1 MIAFISLEAPSLS
14 LLDQLMGDNR
24 MPHLAAIQRNGE
36 VVDLVS
42 PFLDG
47 SVYATLYTGRHL
59 SEHGIYSLFTWSAP
73 EQRLRLSYDL
83 MPEDTLFR
91 RLDRAGKRVLA
102 IDPPEHPIQEL
113 ANGVVVSGCQFR
125 SRVHLAKWSRP
136 ASVSRELSRHL
147 GKTPRGEETFGRPSQ
162 RHLLHLRNV
171 LMEAPDRLASTV
183 ERLLVEKSP
192 DVLWVHMAAI
202 HLAGHQLW
210 DPASVDVIGRTPTRP
225 DLPEDSLINVYL
237 AADAALGRIRKVL
250 PDHADLLV
258 CWAKGMGPE
267 TCRSDLLSEM
277 LERILEPGSPS
288 RKSSEGDTL
297 TRLRAMVPASLRSK
311 VADALPDVLSL
322 QLTARLAMI
331 GKDWEAIRAFSLPS
345 DGPGLVRLNLR
356 GRERD
361 GIVPESEAKALC
373 DKIATGLRTFCDVDG
388 KESIAGI
395 ERPGDHLPPGRKLD
409 DLPDLVIRWSQEQAT
424 NLRGV
429 TSPVYGHVWRQGA
442 GSGRSG
448 NHIPG
453 ARAIILPRSGTY
465 RAINGRN
472 PHLVDLSATVCAA
485 VGVPHDDLPG
495 QSLLE
500 YG

>member
-1 MIAFISLEAPSLS
+1 
-14 LLDQLMGDNR
+14 
-24 MPHLAAIQRNGE
+24 
-36 VVDLVS
+36 
-42 PFLDG
+42 
-47 SVYATLYTGRHL
+47 
-59 SEHGIYSLFTWSAP
+59 
-73 EQRLRLSYDL
+73 
-83 MPEDTLFR
+83 
-91 RLDRAGKRVLA
+91 
-102 IDPPEHPIQEL
+102 
-113 ANGVVVSGCQFR
+113 
-125 SRVHLAKWSRP
+125 
-136 ASVSRELSRHL
+136 
-147 GKTPRGEETFGRPSQ
+147 
-162 RHLLHLRNV
+162 
-171 LMEAPDRLASTV
+171 
-183 ERLLVEKSP
+183 
-192 DVLWVHMAAI
+192 
-202 HLAGHQLW
+202 
-210 DPASVDVIGRTPTRP
+210 
-225 DLPEDSLINVYL
+225 
-237 AADAALGRIRKVL
+237 
-250 PDHADLLV
+250 
-258 CWAKGMGPE
+258 
-267 TCRSDLLSEM
+267 
-277 LERILEPGSPS
+277 
-288 RKSSEGDTL
+288 
-297 TRLRAMVPASLRSK
+297 
-311 VADALPDVLSL
+311 
-322 QLTARLAMI
+322 MI

-361 GIVPESEAKALC
+361 GIVLESEAKALC
-373 DKIATGLRTFCDVDG
+373 DKIATGLRTFCDIDG